1 MKLKNSE
8 SGRSMVEMMGYMAV
22 VMVLSA
28 GIGNLITRA
37 YGEYKMSKAS
47 IQLTEL
53 SSSIVRAS
61 AVDPTYEEVVS
72 MVNGTHEDDVKNR
85 EGRKLIPS
93 SFRLVGRQIFHAFG
107 GKVSVAIPSA
117 DIIDGASDKF
127 SIAFEGLTRD
137 QCIEMAVKDWSQNK
151 VADLFSVV
159 INNEHYWYWPIYKVI
174 SDENVLPVSRA
185 VVAGVEVNDRGQC
198 SREKNN
204 IVMWVFN

>member
-137 QCIEMAVKDWSQNK
+137 QCTPCPVWSRGNFRFTGQVLFLLCLSSALLPWAWALQSILRSSVWRDTICAQPGTEDAAVWNCR
-151 VADLFSVV
+151 L
-159 INNEHYWYWPIYKVI
+159 H
-174 SDENVLPVSRA
+174 R
-185 VVAGVEVNDRGQC
+185 
-198 SREKNN
+198 
-204 IVMWVFN
+204 